1 MPSTVGVV
9 SGAGSL
15 KDPSQ
20 ALLLGYKVNWIK
32 NPSFETDTT
41 GWGSIAGA
49 TLTRITSEGRD
60 GSACLQVTNVSS
72 SAAQFGTS
80 GSGNMIPLVA
90 GSGNYTISAYI
101 KLGSGNATAN
111 YFLRQLQ
118 YENETSSTTVSAGNG
133 GIQSLSYTGDWVRL
147 TYTITKAATANFL
160 IIRVATGSTTPSE
173 TFLIDSVMVEK
184 GSTAST
190 YFDGSSGGFWTGTA
204 HSSFSGASPY

>member
-9 SGAGSL
+9 GGAGSL

-20 ALLLGYKVNWIK
+20 PLLLGYKVNWIK
-32 NPSFETDTT
+32 NPSFETNTT
-41 GWGSIAGA
+41 GWSSVAGA

-60 GSACLQVTNVSS
+60 GSACLQVTNASA
-72 SAAQFGTS
+72 SAAQFGGT

-101 KLGSGNATAN
+101 KLGLGNTTAN

-118 YENETSSTTVSAGNG
+118 YEDEASTSTVSAGNG
-133 GIQSLSYTGDWVRL
+133 GTQSLSYTGNWVRL
-147 TYTITKAATANFL
+147 TYTITKAAAANFL
-160 IIRVATGSTTPSE
+160 IIRIVTASTTPSE

-190 YFDGSSGGFWTGTA
+190 YFDGSSGGFWTGAA
-204 HSSFSGASPY
+204 HGSFSGASPY